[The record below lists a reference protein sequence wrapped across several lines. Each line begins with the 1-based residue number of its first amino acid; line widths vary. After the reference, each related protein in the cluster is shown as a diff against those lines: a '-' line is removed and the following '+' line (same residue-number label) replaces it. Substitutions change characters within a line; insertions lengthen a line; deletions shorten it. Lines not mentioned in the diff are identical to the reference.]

1 MKNIERIRAFPNNY
15 FQLHLINL
23 IIEKTVLF
31 LMIMIKKKKNWKE
44 TTRFSWNLTILGF
57 QLLDQLVP
65 GGRMVMPIGEPFKG
79 QNLTIIDKLADGYTI
94 VTTVVRTVRTNPL
107 YRDRFQQKKY
117 YTELRWVFVCTP
129 YNILVMQSAMFLMS
143 ESVIFPSNYV

>member
-1 MKNIERIRAFPNNY
+1 M
-15 FQLHLINL
+15 
-23 IIEKTVLF
+23 
-31 LMIMIKKKKNWKE
+31 
-44 TTRFSWNLTILGF
+44 TILGF

-79 QNLTIIDKLADGYTI
+79 QNLTIIDKLSDGYTI

-129 YNILVMQSAMFLMS
+129 YNMLVMQSARFCNGGIGNKILS
-143 ESVIFPSNYV
+143 FGKKNPSMYFNIGTSTYIICIRGMCGGLDTKKSRGIELK